1 MARDAILRRWR
12 EAMVS
17 GDSLFTA
24 EGIAAVERAL
34 VRFEADAAAAG
45 GSPESLA
52 ESLRAVVLELDRL
65 GGLDGIHGSFL
76 ETDEREELVP
86 YLLGVVAEHGLHA
99 DGEDLT
105 EPYRLW

>member
-12 EAMVS
+12 EAMAS

-24 EGIAAVERAL
+24 EGIAAVESAL

-45 GSPESLA
+45 DSPESLA
-52 ESLRAVVLELDRL
+52 ESLRAAVLELDRL
-65 GGLDGIHGSFL
+65 GGLDGLHGNFL
-76 ETDEREELVP
+76 ETEEREELVP